1 MNAAFIIAMFVTLYI
16 STVTALGSSNM
27 KGFFPKF
34 SSYLNQIG
42 NPEMFLY
49 NKTIKLCRST
59 FLHLFR

>member
-27 KGFFPKF
+27 KVFFPKF
-34 SSYLNQIG
+34 SLYLNQIG

-49 NKTIKLCRST
+49 IIKLSSYVV
-59 FLHLFR
+59 LH